1 MTDFASRRAIVTGGA
16 HGIGASIVRRLR
28 SAGAEAVV
36 LDLDRSAAGAPTL
49 LVDLANTGALRE
61 TVNRAIA
68 QLGGCDVLVNCAGIL
83 VLSPLVDLEPEDYHH
98 VLAVN
103 LHAPVFMM
111 KEVGRHMARAK
122 YGRIVNITSVHGRL
136 SEPRALAYDVSK
148 AGLEAATRTASLELA
163 PSGVL
168 VNAVAPGFVRT
179 RMSVV
184 DGKDELES
192 EWFQEQYVRSG
203 RLPLGRAASTD
214 EIAESVAWLASEAN
228 TYVTGQVLRNDGG
241 LSARF

>member
-1 MTDFASRRAIVTGGA
+1 MTDFASRRAIVTGGV

-49 LVDLANTGALRE
+49 LVDLANTGALRG

-83 VLSPLVDLEPEDYHH
+83 VLSPLVFSNLEPEDYHH

-111 KEVGRHMARAK
+111 KEVGRHMVQAE
-122 YGRIVNITSVHGRL
+122 YGRIVDGTSVHGRL
-136 SEPRALAYDVSK
+136 SEPRASRVRCVESRARGRHPHGFPRACSFRCAGQRRSTRVRKDADV
-148 AGLEAATRTASLELA
+148 GC
-163 PSGVL
+163 
-168 VNAVAPGFVRT
+168 
-179 RMSVV
+179 
-184 DGKDELES
+184 
-192 EWFQEQYVRSG
+192 
-203 RLPLGRAASTD
+203 
-214 EIAESVAWLASEAN
+214 
-228 TYVTGQVLRNDGG
+228 
-241 LSARF
+241 

>member
-1 MTDFASRRAIVTGGA
+1 MTTFASRRAIVTGGA

-36 LDLDRSAAGAPTL
+36 LDLDRSPADAPTM
-49 LVDLANTGALRE
+49 LVDLADTGALRE

-111 KEVGRHMARAK
+111 KEVGRHMVQAK

-136 SEPRALAYDVSK
+136 SRAPGARVRRVESRARGRHPHGFPRACSFRCAGERRSTRVRKDADV
-148 AGLEAATRTASLELA
+148 GC
-163 PSGVL
+163 
-168 VNAVAPGFVRT
+168 
-179 RMSVV
+179 
-184 DGKDELES
+184 
-192 EWFQEQYVRSG
+192 
-203 RLPLGRAASTD
+203 
-214 EIAESVAWLASEAN
+214 
-228 TYVTGQVLRNDGG
+228 
-241 LSARF
+241 